1 MPTGHFCYVILVP
14 NAAQCKH
21 RDPNVVQHC
30 DPTMGAAS
38 CGQMDGQTQQA
49 HQVFLTYARA

>member
-1 MPTGHFCYVILVP
+1 VILVP